1 MSVDRTAR
9 RQTLRRQALLVAWL
23 LASALLFGRAL
34 QVQIFEADDWR
45 ELAASQQSEASEIPA
60 PRGTIFDRNGVP
72 LAMSRE
78 QYRIEI
84 DSDQLPNRDSVR
96 TILTDVL
103 GLSDA
108 EARRRTDPEREW
120 AVVPGRYEPSVRTL
134 LQGLPGVYL
143 YRELQR
149 DYPYRAL
156 SAGVLGTVIDGAG
169 AGGIEGAFEEILAG
183 RPGRSIVAKD
193 VNRTPIP
200 GQTLEVQA
208 PVAGGDVHLTLDL
221 STQENGQYA
230 LQEAIEETGA
240 RGGDLIV
247 ADPNT
252 GEILAMVSIHDGSA
266 NSLAAI
272 NRPVEPGSTMKP
284 FTVAALLQTGK
295 ARLSDMVEVG
305 NGRWTINGRTLT
317 DVHVDSSRISIAGA
331 LRESSNVGIA
341 KAALPLTH
349 SEQYQNLRDF
359 GFGIPTGLGLSAE
372 SGGLLRHPREWRPMS
387 AQSLAVG
394 YEISATPLQL
404 AMAYGALANGGELME
419 ARLVSSTRS
428 PEGRTRRYAPEVVRQ
443 VVDAAVTREL
453 RDVLTAA
460 VREGTAT
467 KASLASFDVAG
478 KTGTA
483 RVYSPE
489 IGGYEDGRYFS
500 SFVGYFPAE
509 APQLV
514 ILVMLDSPS
523 GGTYYGGATAAPVT
537 RATVE
542 AALAARHSPLDRREL
557 LELSGED
564 VAVSRPDETVVPAA
578 TLRGTTTHARRGEGR
593 GGISPGGT
601 PVRFASTTTRAG
613 APTSVSVRSDAS
625 PASGSA
631 LPSDLTIPDVSDL
644 PLRAAVRRLHALG
657 FRVRIEP
664 GGALVVTDPP
674 AGDRSTVGDTIRVR
688 SGPPPAR
695 APTRSDAPSAGRPD
709 Q

>member
-1 MSVDRTAR
+1 VSGDRTAR
-9 RQTLRRQALLVAWL
+9 RQALRRQALLAAWL
-23 LASALLFGRAL
+23 LASAGLLGRAV
-34 QVQIFEADDWR
+34 QVQMFESDVWR
-45 ELAASQQSEASEIPA
+45 AQAEDQQREANAIPA

-78 QYRIEI
+78 QYRIEL
-84 DSDQLPNRDSVR
+84 DSDQLPDRDSVR

-103 GLSDA
+103 GLSDR
-108 EARRRTDPEREW
+108 EARNRTDPERDW

-169 AGGIEGAFEEILAG
+169 AGGIEGAFEDVLAG
-183 RPGRSIVAKD
+183 RPGSSIVAKD
-193 VNRTPIP
+193 VQQRPIP
-200 GQTLEVQA
+200 GQVFEVRP

-221 STQENGQYA
+221 STQENGQFA
-230 LQEAIEETGA
+230 LQEAIDDTGA

-247 ADPNT
+247 ADPHT
-252 GEILAMVSIHDGSA
+252 GEILAMVSIHEGSS
-266 NSLAAI
+266 NSLSAI

-284 FTVAALLQTGK
+284 FTVAALLQTRK
-295 ARLSDMVEVG
+295 ASLSDMVEVG
-305 NGRWTINGRTLT
+305 NGTWRINGRTLS
-317 DVHVDSSRISIAGA
+317 DVHVDSSTISVAGA

-359 GFGIPTGLGLSAE
+359 GFGIPTGLGLPAE
-372 SGGLLRHPREWRPMS
+372 SGGLLRHPRDWRPMS

-419 ARLVSSTRS
+419 ARLVSSTRTR
-428 PEGRTRRYAPEVVRQ
+428 EGRARRYAPQVVRR
-443 VVDAAVTREL
+443 VVDAAVTREIG
-453 RDVLTAA
+453 RVLTDA

-467 KASLASFDVAG
+467 RASLASFDVAG

-483 RVYSPE
+483 RVYNPE

-514 ILVMLDSPS
+514 ILVMLDSPTE
-523 GGTYYGGATAAPVT
+523 GGYYGGAVAAPVT

-542 AALAARHSPLDRREL
+542 AALAARTSPLDRSRL
-557 LELSGED
+557 LDLAGED
-564 VAVSRPDETVVPAA
+564 VATSQREAP
-578 TLRGTTTHARRGEGR
+578 
-593 GGISPGGT
+593 
-601 PVRFASTTTRAG
+601 PVRFASTSPVGPARSAFDSEPVRGIDPVPAGTT
-613 APTSVSVRSDAS
+613 
-625 PASGSA
+625 
-631 LPSDLTIPDVSDL
+631 DLTMPDVSGL
-644 PLRAAVRRLHALG
+644 PLRDAVRRLHALG
-657 FRVRIEP
+657 FRVQIEP
-664 GGALVVTDPP
+664 GGKLVVTDPP
-674 AGDRSTVGDTIRVR
+674 PGGRSVVGDTIRVR
-688 SGPPPAR
+688 TGPPPAR
-695 APTRSDAPSAGRPD
+695 AVDAGSGRPD
-709 Q
+709 R